1 MSDSSTAQAW
11 IGRAAVLSNNLNFRD
26 KSVKTLQYASRMLLG
41 YYGKSM
47 SAATENTLLTVT
59 SQCSQGRKVFRL
71 LKSVNMLSSLTGM
84 ISSLGDEGDDEN
96 EADQSDVNVPAGID
110 PAEETSMRRRKRMC
124 RKYAK
129 HCEALELACMLGY
142 FACDNVLFLGRSKII
157 TNSYNAQFWERA
169 TFFCWAANDLVA
181 LSRICTLLWGNHKEK
196 VYLEEKKKKSKSQA
210 LSAGVACSPADVAA
224 TATIAAGRAGEDEES
239 QIAELLRQR
248 KQLIRSLFK
257 SLFELGV
264 SGGHCMHS
272 FGDTALV
279 RLIDRY
285 TPLYRLFGQNAPR
298 SGHVG
303 LCGTL
308 SSLMTM
314 QDILGWS

>member
-1 MSDSSTAQAW
+1 MSSDSSATKAW
-11 IGRAAVLSNNLNFRD
+11 IGRAATLSNNLNFRD

-41 YYGKSM
+41 YYGKNM

-84 ISSLGDEGDDEN
+84 ISSLGDDDEGNEGDMNIPD
-96 EADQSDVNVPAGID
+96 GID
-110 PAEETSMRRRKRMC
+110 TAEEVLMRRRKRMC

-142 FACDNVLFLGRSKII
+142 YACDNVLFLGRSKIM
-157 TNSYNAQFWERA
+157 TNSYNAKFWERA
-169 TFFCWAANDLVA
+169 TFFCWAVNDLVA
-181 LSRICTLLWGNHKEK
+181 ISRVCALLWGNHKEK
-196 VYLEEKKKKSKSQA
+196 MFLEDKKASKSKA
-210 LSAGVACSPADVAA
+210 LSAGAASADADAA
-224 TATIAAGRAGEDEES
+224 TASASASLTPGREGTDEDS
-239 QIAELLRQR
+239 QIAVLMNQR

-272 FGDTALV
+272 FENTALV
-279 RLIDRY
+279 RLIDRF
-285 TPLYRLFGQNAPR
+285 TPLYRLFGKDAPR